1 MQPTLER
8 APACA
13 NFTSKPELRKL
24 LVWGNRRLR
33 TGNPPR
39 GKLEL
44 KTVKFTASHEVQA
57 WGTNYIAGFQEQM
70 AHW

>member
-1 MQPTLER
+1 MRATLEI

-24 LVWGNRRLR
+24 PGWGNRRLR
-33 TGNPPR
+33 TGEQGVGKSNPPR

-44 KTVKFTASHEVQA
+44 KTVEFHS
-57 WGTNYIAGFQEQM
+57 
-70 AHW
+70 